1 MLANPPNPRRH
12 YFYYEANFAVFHSK
26 MLEHSE
32 NMLQN
37 FFYTIA
43 ATQVL
48 RLALLWGLFWGQF
61 SKISKFGFNPRKR
74 YFYCETNTAAFHS
87 KLLEHIGNKLQNF
100 FYLFLGPQILN
111 LAFLKGSFLPTF
123 LPNIENL
130 NLRLFVRGVLPE
142 LPKLVET
149 YEKQQWKGPHS
160 PKFNSPGNRVRF

>member
-1 MLANPPNPRRH
+1 
-12 YFYYEANFAVFHSK
+12 
-26 MLEHSE
+26 
-32 NMLQN
+32 MLQN
-37 FFYTIA
+37 FFYTFA
-43 ATQVL
+43 GAQVL

-61 SKISKFGFNPRKR
+61 SQNIKIISKFWFNQRKC
-74 YFYCETNTAAFHS
+74 YFYCETNTTAFHP

-100 FYLFLGPQILN
+100 FYLFLGPQILS

-142 LPKLVET
+142 LPMLVET